1 MFIDRVHL
9 DVQAG
14 KGGNGAISFLRLKFM
29 EHGGPDGG
37 GGGRGGSIYFQASKS
52 ETTLFKFKYQRRI
65 IAGDG
70 ENGQSKDRYGPSAED
85 QVILVPVGTVVYD
98 ATTNQVIADLTK
110 EGDRVLIAKGGR
122 GGRGN
127 ATFKSSVNRSPQIA
141 ENGAPG
147 EKKKLL
153 VELKL
158 LADVGLIGFPSVGKS
173 SLLSVVS
180 NAKPEIADY
189 AFTTLVPNLGVVT
202 LDHEEPFIIAD
213 LPGLIEGASQGRGL
227 GLTFLRHIER
237 CKVIIHLVDMSL
249 DDDPRER
256 IDIIHEE
263 LKAYSPALLNRPMI
277 IAASKMDEP
286 NAMDNLT
293 ILKKKVKNIPIIPIS
308 ILTHE
313 GINELLKEALRL
325 VKVAS
330 MPTID
335 TKEEVISEKI
345 YRYEDKPIFHIT
357 RPKSNV
363 FVIQGDAVETQY
375 KKMNVTTDQGFL
387 SLLQYLRKIKVED
400 ALEKLGIQNGDTVI
414 LCDFEFTYYS

>member
-65 IAGDG
+65 IAADG
-70 ENGQSKDRYGPSAED
+70 ENGLSKDRYGRSAED
-85 QVILVPVGTVVYD
+85 QIIFVPVGTIVYEA
-98 ATTNQVIADLTK
+98 ATNIVIADLTI
-110 EGDRVLIAKGGR
+110 EGDKVLIAKGGR

-127 ATFKSSVNRSPQIA
+127 ATFKTSVNRSPQIA

-147 EKKKLL
+147 DKKKLL

-202 LDHEEPFIIAD
+202 LDHEPPFIIAD

-249 DDDPRER
+249 DDDPSER

-263 LKAYSPALLNRPMI
+263 LKAYSPALLTRPTI

-286 NAMDNLT
+286 NAQGNLKK
-293 ILKKKVKNIPIIPIS
+293 LKKKVKGMTIIPIS

-325 VKVAS
+325 VKLAQ

-335 TKEEVISEKI
+335 TKQAILTEKT
-345 YRYEDKPIFHIT
+345 YRYEDKPIFTIA
-357 RPKSNV
+357 RPKSNM
-363 FVIQGDAVETQY
+363 FIIQGEEVEAKY

-400 ALEKLGIQNGDTVI
+400 ALEKLGIKQGDTVI